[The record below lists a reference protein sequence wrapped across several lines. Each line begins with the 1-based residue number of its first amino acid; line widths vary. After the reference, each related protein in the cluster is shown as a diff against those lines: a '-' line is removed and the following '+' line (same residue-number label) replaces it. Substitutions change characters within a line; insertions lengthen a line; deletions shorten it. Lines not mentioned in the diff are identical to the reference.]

1 MTCTDESR
9 LRAELITGLLDLAVF
24 LESHP
29 DVPAPHWADL
39 LVFPADGTD
48 DEKRAEIDAIATR
61 IGAKAVDGQ
70 SGHYS
75 ASRDFGPVQYR
86 AVAIPNRAG
95 QNDEG

>member
-1 MTCTDESR
+1 MTCADESR

-29 DVPAPHWADL
+29 DVPTPHSADL

-48 DEKRAEIDAIATR
+48 DEKRAEIDAIAAR
-61 IGAKAVDGQ
+61 IGAEAIEGQ

-86 AVAIPNRAG
+86 AVAIPNRAD
-95 QNDEG
+95 QSNEG

>member
-1 MTCTDESR
+1 MTCTDELR

-24 LESHP
+24 LEFHP
-29 DVPAPHWADL
+29 DIPAPHWADL

-48 DEKRAEIDAIATR
+48 DEKRAEIDAIAAR
-61 IGAKAVDGQ
+61 IGAEAIEGQ

-86 AVAIPNRAG
+86 AVAIPNRVG
-95 QNDEG
+95 QNDEV